1 MTNTE
6 VASKTLQ
13 GRNFPLIFKICPQPG
28 FKESSVFEQYGYK
41 SEYKYFLGTSMF
53 NNSQYGWA
61 GHTNDSSGPLTSVEM
76 VYRNVSSFNPE
87 EIIKRI
93 DIKLM
98 NGDEVTLDHTHVLM
112 QRVNYPLNCFTLDL
126 TKYPEI
132 RRKGLRHLTFFF
144 KPARNLTRVQ
154 MKTQA

>member
-6 VASKTLQ
+6 VASNTLQ

-28 FKESSVFEQYGYK
+28 FKESAVFEQYGYK

-76 VYRNVSSFNPE
+76 VYSEVSSFNHE
-87 EIIKRI
+87 NIIKRI
-93 DIKLM
+93 DIKL
-98 NGDEVTLDHTHVLM
+98 NGGKLTLNHTHVFR
-112 QRVNYPLNCFTLDL
+112 QRANYPLNCFTLDL
-126 TKYPEI
+126 TKNPEI
-132 RRKGLRHLTFFF
+132 KQKGLKDLTFFF
-144 KPARNLTRVQ
+144 KPASNLTRVQ
-154 MKTQA
+154 INTQA

>member
-28 FKESSVFEQYGYK
+28 FKESAVFEQYGYK

-76 VYRNVSSFNPE
+76 VYSKVSSFKNPE
-87 EIIKRI
+87 DIIKRI
-93 DIKLM
+93 DIKL
-98 NGDEVTLDHTHVLM
+98 NGGKVTLNHTHVFM

-132 RRKGLRHLTFFF
+132 RRKGLRDLTFFF

-154 MKTQA
+154 INTQA